1 MGKKKAIKTQYL
13 VIGNSAGGIGAV
25 EAIREVDKRNSITI
39 VSDEPYQAY
48 SRPLI
53 SKYLAGERKVDE
65 MLFRPAD
72 FYSRNGV
79 DCLLDRKVEH
89 LSLERR
95 IAKLASGEQ
104 IIWKKLLL
112 ATGGVP
118 IVPKMKGGDKE
129 GVFTFLTL
137 KDAMAI
143 DAFIEDGNQAVV
155 IGGGLIGIS
164 VTEALM
170 KRKTGVTVVE
180 MKDRVLNTI
189 LDETA
194 SSIVEEELG
203 QAGVRVLTNQTV
215 AEVTGGD
222 RVDGVVLDNGERIL
236 CDLVVIAIGV
246 LPRTEL
252 VSGTDIKVNRGI
264 VVDRYMSTSYTNVYA
279 CGDAAEAYDFIYGE
293 NRLTPIWPNAHI
305 GGRVAGYNMAGVPTE
320 YRGGTAMNSLN
331 YFGLDIA
338 TAGIVVP
345 PDDGHWEVVNQRNNG
360 AYQKIVLN
368 DDLVKGMVF
377 VKDIEKSGMIFSLM
391 KDRVKVTNF
400 RQVLLA
406 DDFGL
411 AYLPRELWQER
422 LGEVPAGSTSA
433 FDILA
438 KAEESVSSE

>member
-1 MGKKKAIKTQYL
+1 MGKKKAIRTEYL

-25 EAIREVDKRNSITI
+25 EAIREVDKRNSIKI

-53 SKYLAGERKVDE
+53 SKFLAGEHNLDE

-79 DCLLDRKVEH
+79 DSLLDRKVEH

-95 IAKLASGEQ
+95 IAQLASGEQ

-143 DAFIEDGNQAVV
+143 DVFIDDGKQAVV
-155 IGGGLIGIS
+155 IGGGLIGVS

-170 KRKTGVTVVE
+170 KRKIDVTVVE

-203 QAGVRVLTNQTV
+203 QAGVKVLTNQTV

-222 RVDGVVLDNGERIL
+222 SVGGVVLDNGEKIL

-264 VVDRYMSTSYTNVYA
+264 LVDRHMSTSYPDVYA

-305 GGRVAGYNMAGVPTE
+305 GGRIAGYNMAGIRAE
-320 YRGGTAMNSLN
+320 YRGGTAMNALN

-338 TAGIVVP
+338 AAGIVVP
-345 PDDGHWEVVNQRNNG
+345 PDGGRWEVVSQRNNG

-368 DDLVKGMVF
+368 DDLVMGMVF

-400 RQVLLA
+400 KQTLLA

-422 LGEVPAGSTSA
+422 LGEVPAGSKSGS
-433 FDILA
+433 DMLA
-438 KAEESVSSE
+438 KAEEPVSSE

>member
-1 MGKKKAIKTQYL
+1 MGNRKAIRAEYL
-13 VIGNSAGGIGAV
+13 IIGNSAGGIGAA
-25 EAIREVDKRNSITI
+25 EAIREIDKKNSITI

-53 SKYLAGERKVDE
+53 SKYLAGERNLDE
-65 MLFRPAD
+65 ILFRPAD
-72 FYSRNGV
+72 FYSRNGI
-79 DCLLDRKVEH
+79 DYLLDKKVEH
-89 LSLERR
+89 LSFDRQ
-95 IAKLASGEQ
+95 IAQMASGEQ
-104 IIWKKLLL
+104 ITWRKLLL

-118 IVPKMKGGDKE
+118 IVPKIKGGDKE
-129 GVFTFLTL
+129 GVFTFVTL

-143 DAFIEDGNQAVV
+143 DAVIEDGSQAVV

-194 SSIVEEELG
+194 SSIAEEALR
-203 QAGVRVLTNQTV
+203 QAGVRIVTNQTV
-215 AEVTGGD
+215 AEVIGGD
-222 RVDGVVLDNGERIL
+222 YVDGVVLDNGERIR

-246 LPRTEL
+246 LPRAEL
-252 VSGTDIKVNRGI
+252 VFGTNIEVNRGI
-264 VVDRYMSTSYTNVYA
+264 VVDRLMSTSYPDVYA
-279 CGDAAEAYDFIYGE
+279 CGDAAEAYDFIYGA
-293 NRLTPIWPNAHI
+293 NRLTPIWPNAYI
-305 GGRVAGYNMAGVPTE
+305 EGRVAGYNMAGARTE

-338 TAGIVVP
+338 TAGVVVP
-345 PDDGHWEVVNQRNNG
+345 PDDRHWEVVSQRNNG
-360 AYQKIVLN
+360 AYQKIVLD
-368 DDLVKGMVF
+368 DDLVMGMVF

-391 KDRVKVTNF
+391 RDRVKVTNF
-400 RQVLLA
+400 RQALLA

-422 LGEVPAGSTSA
+422 LGAVPSGSTSA
-433 FDILA
+433 FGMLA
-438 KAEESVSSE
+438 KAEEPVSSE